1 MLAVSIPKEYCAL
14 VHDVKRISTLN
25 FNVFTLRTCLTE
37 IGKLKQDGRVR
48 QWPCGNL
55 ALLQY
60 LYWEKVQPTTGPKN
74 DPLSLQ
80 VPLMKNWSESKAEK
94 RDKYDLENG
103 RGHGLIDD
111 CITKE
116 YRMKKLADE
125 QAESSKNV
133 AILRLLEKMNK
144 TGVRYKPGTM
154 AEEEENLFGQNS
166 ESRYENKYPKK
177 EFQYDDIHTPNGRNG
192 SGHYD
197 LDSEGGDSFKFST
210 GHLSSYKEL
219 FNETTPQFDHSV
231 DDMVRATVQYVKAYE
246 HSPKHKNHEIFNNG
260 KDEGLSAARVID
272 AYATYISDS
281 SIVKDRKKELDSLR
295 GGENISEA
303 TRKFVE
309 NFREQL
315 AGDIQDANDSAIMS
329 FPDVSAW
336 PIVPYNMP
344 QQEDGNSCGLFVL
357 RCFQYWDGEKF
368 ITAISQESI
377 DSSRERMIAGIILSP
392 ENELTKVKNK
402 IM

>member
-1 MLAVSIPKEYCAL
+1 MSAVSIPKEYYAL

-80 VPLMKNWSESKAEK
+80 VPLMKNWTDSKAEK

-125 QAESSKNV
+125 QAESSKKHSIRKASVTGKKKVDYVSKVPANLKPFMDRV
-133 AILRLLEKMNK
+133 MNDMKEIRKELFRMPELCAQRLLKKMNK

-154 AEEEENLFGQNS
+154 AEEEENLYEQNS
-166 ESRYENKYPKK
+166 ESGYENKYPKK

-197 LDSEGGDSFKFST
+197 LDSEEGDSFKFST
-210 GHLSSYKEL
+210 GHLSSFKEL
-219 FNETTPQFDHSV
+219 FNETTPQFGHSV
-231 DDMVRATVQYVKAYE
+231 DDMVRAAVQYVKAYE
-246 HSPKHKNHEIFNNG
+246 HSSKHKNHEIFNNG
-260 KDEGLSAARVID
+260 KHDGLSAARVID
-272 AYATYISDS
+272 TYATYISDS
-281 SIVKDRKKELDSLR
+281 SIVKDRCL
-295 GGENISEA
+295 
-303 TRKFVE
+303 
-309 NFREQL
+309 REQL

-329 FPDVSAW
+329 YPDVSAW

-344 QQEDGNSCGLFVL
+344 QQEDG
-357 RCFQYWDGEKF
+357 
-368 ITAISQESI
+368 
-377 DSSRERMIAGIILSP
+377 
-392 ENELTKVKNK
+392 
-402 IM
+402 